1 MRDGLEPKGFPET
14 TRVQETVSFV
24 IKLFHNMR
32 NIKIKIIRDGF
43 IENLDLSIFGWVGVS
58 GKGQHPYLIK
68 HAFKIH
74 LRPF

>member
-1 MRDGLEPKGFPET
+1 
-14 TRVQETVSFV
+14 
-24 IKLFHNMR
+24 MR